1 MWLRLWPAVGV
12 VPLPLVVLLLLLLPL
27 SPLPLLREVA
37 LLLHH
42 RGSWSWHRY
51 ERRQRRRPTADTLRC
66 AAGRALVYD
75 TPGLTAVGA
84 EGCHHG
90 PAPAG
95 RRLLRA
101 AGVVLGP
108 PARPPPVRAPAA
120 RSSAG
125 LLLLLLVGCWV
136 HGLGLW

>member
-1 MWLRLWPAVGV
+1 M
-12 VPLPLVVLLLLLLPL
+12 PLVVLLLLPL

-37 LLLHH
+37 LLLHY
-42 RGSWSWHRY
+42 RGGWSWHRY
-51 ERRQRRRPTADTLRC
+51 ERWQRRRPAADTLRR

-84 EGCHHG
+84 EGCHPG

-101 AGVVLGP
+101 AGVALGP
-108 PARPPPVRAPAA
+108 PAHPPPVRALSAL
-120 RSSAG
+120 SSAA